1 MFLSFQRGE
10 RGGDAEAAL
19 PRGDITLIIDRRD
32 ALFGLGAALA
42 AGGAGAGSLA
52 ETSGYAAVP
61 GGRVWWRKI
70 GSGSKT
76 PLVTL
81 HGGPGA
87 GHNYLLPLATLADDR
102 PVIFYDQLGCG
113 RADSPADEKIYTIQ
127 RSVDEVDAV
136 RAALGLD
143 RIVLYG
149 HSWGSMLA
157 IEYLSQGRGR
167 GVEKL
172 VLGGAL
178 ASVPQCMAGQQRLIA
193 ALPNGGGARLHA
205 LEAAGK
211 TDGPEDG
218 ALVDEFYALHVCRA
232 HPMPADAAASMAIV
246 GKSIA
251 YRVMNGPN
259 EFTITGVIKD
269 WERRPDLQHVRLP
282 TYITTG
288 EFDEVTLDCHK
299 TIRDGI
305 AGSTLEIFKGCSH
318 LTMSE
323 KPAEYVAAV
332 RRFIA

>member
-1 MFLSFQRGE
+1 V
-10 RGGDAEAAL
+10 AAV
-19 PRGDITLIIDRRD
+19 
-32 ALFGLGAALA
+32 AAAGLAGPAFGAA
-42 AGGAGAGSLA
+42 GS
-52 ETSGYAAVP
+52 EGRAAVP
-61 GGRVWWRKI
+61 GGTIWWKKI
-70 GSGSKT
+70 GSGAKT
-76 PLVTL
+76 PLLTL

-87 GHNYLLPLATLADDR
+87 GHNYLLPLAALADDR

-113 RADSPADEKIYTIQ
+113 QADSPSDEKTYTIQ

-136 RAALGLD
+136 RKVLGLD

-157 IEYLSQGRGR
+157 IEYMCQGRGR

-178 ASVPQCMAGQQRLIA
+178 ASTPQAVAGMQRLIDG
-193 ALPNGGGARLHA
+193 LPDGKGKRLHE
-205 LEAAGK
+205 LEAAHQEAS
-211 TDGPEDG
+211 PEYQQIVE
-218 ALVDEFYALHVCRA
+218 LFYATHLCRA
-232 HPMPADAAASMAIV
+232 DPPPAEFLQSVEIL

-269 WERRPDLQHVRLP
+269 WDRRKDLGRIKVP

-288 EFDEVTLDCHK
+288 EFDEVTLDCHE

-305 AGSTLEIFKGCSH
+305 KGSRLEVFKGCSH
-318 LTMSE
+318 MTMNE

-332 RRFIA
+332 RRFIS